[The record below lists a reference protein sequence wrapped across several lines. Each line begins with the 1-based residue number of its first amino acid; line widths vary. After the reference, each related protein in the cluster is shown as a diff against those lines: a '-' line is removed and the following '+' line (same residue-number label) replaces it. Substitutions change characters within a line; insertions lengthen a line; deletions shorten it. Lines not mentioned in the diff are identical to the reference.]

1 MFATH
6 MDAERR
12 YGALRARM
20 LKLAQHSSVVDLG
33 VPVTLRLIDSAA
45 LSAFKRWKHAP
56 NRKVDWDWIDG
67 YAAFKFRHP
76 KRFELAV
83 WEKNQLASLSLGR
96 PTYNGTAIRL
106 DFIEAS
112 PVRDSDTKLLP
123 VTLLA
128 MTAYADLLGA
138 RELRVL
144 HPINTTVRHY
154 YERHGLTY
162 VAKGDYLYMGIRG

>member
-1 MFATH
+1 MLATH

-12 YGALRARM
+12 YGALRAQT
-20 LKLAQHSSVVDLG
+20 LKIVQDSAAADLG
-33 VPVTLRLIDSAA
+33 VSVTLTLIDSAA
-45 LSAFKRWKHAP
+45 LSAFKRWEHDP
-56 NRKVDWDWIDG
+56 NRQVDWDWIEG
-67 YAAFKFRHP
+67 YSAFKFRHP

-83 WEKNQLASLSLGR
+83 WEKNQLGSLSLGR

-112 PVRDSDTKLLP
+112 PVRESDVKLFP

-138 RELRVL
+138 SELRVM
-144 HPINTTVRHY
+144 HPINATVRRY

-162 VAKGDYLYMGIRG
+162 VANGDYLYMGIRA